1 MSAPGSLIGLM
12 YYVCG
17 SRRKTRFFKLQKKEE
32 KRKEREG
39 DSDTYGDSMWLL
51 KLSPK
56 VAVPTQKAIRN
67 LDWTVDAVVPLII
80 KAFKT
85 CRYWS

>member
-1 MSAPGSLIGLM
+1 M

-17 SRRKTRFFKLQKKEE
+17 SGEKTRFFKLQKRGK
-32 KRKEREG
+32 KRKREG
-39 DSDTYGDSMWLL
+39 ASDKYLDYMQLL
-51 KLSPK
+51 KSSLN
-56 VAVPTQKAIRN
+56 VAVPAQKAVRN

-85 CRYWS
+85 YCYRR

>member
-1 MSAPGSLIGLM
+1 MC
-12 YYVCG
+12 YVCG
-17 SRRKTRFFKLQKKEE
+17 SGRKTRFFKLQKRGK
-32 KRKEREG
+32 KKKREG
-39 DSDTYGDSMWLL
+39 DSDTYLDYMWLL

-56 VAVPTQKAIRN
+56 VVIPAQKAIRN

-85 CRYWS
+85 CRYRS